1 MKNLLF
7 SQEYW
12 RGGHLSFIYFQVKF
26 MVHINRLV
34 QIYCHHAR
42 MRQKEAGI
50 FSYRKRKGMLIASFQ
65 RDRFIILHGGNVHV
79 SPLCSKHGNESSYE
93 VPMWGMKLN
102 PSWNFSPVML
112 LPICRRFRII
122 FFVGCV
128 QAFLYKLYK
137 YWRFKEESKSGRGR
151 WLGEKPNGK
160 FLPLENDLMFRGV

>member
-79 SPLCSKHGNESSYE
+79 SPLCSKHGNESSYSAHVRYE
-93 VPMWGMKLN
+93 AESVVE
-102 PSWNFSPVML
+102 F
-112 LPICRRFRII
+112 LPGNVVAYMSKVFRII

-137 YWRFKEESKSGRGR
+137 Y
-151 WLGEKPNGK
+151 
-160 FLPLENDLMFRGV
+160 